1 MPLDFFAAMEVS
13 ASGLSA
19 ERTRMNV
26 AASNLANVS
35 TTQAAGGGPY
45 QRRDVVLTSVPMAN
59 LPGQRG
65 GAGGFSDVVQGVA
78 VAQIT
83 PDASEPRWEYDPGHP
98 NADVDGYVAYPN
110 INPVEEM
117 VDMITASR
125 AYEAGVTTMTT
136 AVNMAERALGIG
148 R

>member
-1 MPLDFFAAMEVS
+1 MSSMDFFTAMEVS

-19 ERTRMNV
+19 ERTRMNI
-26 AASNLANVS
+26 AASNLANAQ

-45 QRRDVVLTSVPMAN
+45 KRRDVTMQSVDV
-59 LPGQRG
+59 PGVEGTPFQQ
-65 GAGGFSDVVQGVA
+65 AVKGVA
-78 VAQIT
+78 VSQISQDNA
-83 PDASEPRWEYDPGHP
+83 PPRLEYDPGHP
-98 NADVDGYVAYPN
+98 QANAQGYVAYPN
-110 INPVEEM
+110 VNPVEEM

-125 AYEAGVTTMTT
+125 AYEAGVTSMTT

>member
-1 MPLDFFAAMEVS
+1 MSSMDFFTAMEVS

-26 AASNLANVS
+26 AASNLANAQS
-35 TTQAAGGGPY
+35 TQAAGGGPY
-45 QRRDVVLTSVPMAN
+45 KRRDVVMASVDA
-59 LPGQRG
+59 PGT
-65 GAGGFSDVVQGVA
+65 AGTPFAQAVRSVQVS
-78 VAQIT
+78 QIRQ
-83 PDASEPRWEYDPGHP
+83 DAAPPRLEYDPGHP
-98 NADVDGYVAYPN
+98 QANAQGYVAYPN

-125 AYEAGVTTMTT
+125 AYEAGITTMTT

>member
-1 MPLDFFAAMEVS
+1 MSTMDFFTAMEVS

-26 AASNLANVS
+26 AASNLANAQ

-45 QRRDVVLTSVPMAN
+45 KRRDVSLQSVDV
-59 LPGQRG
+59 PGTQG
-65 GAGGFSDVVQGVA
+65 TPFAQAVKGVA
-78 VAQIT
+78 VSQIAQ
-83 PDASEPRWEYDPGHP
+83 DAAPPRLEYDPGHP
-98 NADVDGYVAYPN
+98 QANAQGYVAYPN

-125 AYEAGVTTMTT
+125 AYEAGITSMTT
-136 AVNMAERALGIG
+136 AVSMAERALGIG

>member
-1 MPLDFFAAMEVS
+1 MSSMDFFTAMEVS

-26 AASNLANVS
+26 AASNLANAQ

-45 QRRDVVLTSVPMAN
+45 KRRDVVMQSVDV
-59 LPGQRG
+59 PGALGTPFAQ
-65 GAGGFSDVVQGVA
+65 AVKGVA
-78 VAQIT
+78 VSQISQDTAQ
-83 PDASEPRWEYDPGHP
+83 PRLEYDPGHP
-98 NADVDGYVAYPN
+98 QANAQGYVAYPN
-110 INPVEEM
+110 VNPVEEM

-148 R
+148 K

>member
-1 MPLDFFAAMEVS
+1 MPSMDFFTAMEVS

-26 AASNLANVS
+26 AASNLANAQ

-45 QRRDVVLTSVPMAN
+45 KRRDVVMQSADVP
-59 LPGQRG
+59 G
-65 GAGGFSDVVQGVA
+65 VQGTPFAQAVKGVA
-78 VAQIT
+78 VSQIT
-83 PDASEPRWEYDPGHP
+83 QDAAPPRLEYDPGHP
-98 NADVDGYVAYPN
+98 QADAQGYVAYPN
-110 INPVEEM
+110 VNPVEEM

-125 AYEAGVTTMTT
+125 AYEAGITSMTT

>member
-1 MPLDFFAAMEVS
+1 MSTMDFFTAMEVS

-26 AASNLANVS
+26 AASNLANAQ

-45 QRRDVVLTSVPMAN
+45 KRKDVTLQSVDV
-59 LPGQRG
+59 PG
-65 GAGGFSDVVQGVA
+65 VQGTPFAQAVKGVA
-78 VAQIT
+78 VSQISQDT
-83 PDASEPRWEYDPGHP
+83 APPRLEYDPGHP
-98 NADVDGYVAYPN
+98 QANAQGYVAYPN

-125 AYEAGVTTMTT
+125 AYEAGITSMTT

>member
-1 MPLDFFAAMEVS
+1 MPVDFFTAMEVS
-13 ASGLSA
+13 ASGLAA
-19 ERTRMNV
+19 ERTRINV
-26 AASNLANVS
+26 AASNLANAQ

-45 QRRDVVLTSVPMAN
+45 KRKDVVAASAEVPGTQGTPFAN
-59 LPGQRG
+59 
-65 GAGGFSDVVQGVA
+65 AVKGVA
-78 VAQIT
+78 VQQIT
-83 PDASEPRWEYDPGHP
+83 QDAAPPRLEYDPGHP
-98 NADVDGYVAYPN
+98 NADAKGYVAYPN

-125 AYEAGVTTMTT
+125 AYEAGITTMST